1 MNAFI
6 PYFLYHLRWQASA
19 LLMMPVM
26 LMLDHVGIPLW
37 ANLPVGQFFGA
48 LVFWKID
55 DALFKFKSSVCE
67 EEK

>member
-1 MNAFI
+1 
-6 PYFLYHLRWQASA
+6 
-19 LLMMPVM
+19 MMPVM